1 MQVGGDERLEFL
13 DLKLKITYGT
23 ISLDVFS
30 KRNNSFT
37 YVLPFTCYPKRK
49 INNVPK
55 WITLRFRSI
64 RNTLRSIRN
73 ADEKCDKRAEE
84 YQKYLTARYYQP
96 TRKQF
101 DDVRDLSR
109 SEARTTKAKSNEVRK
124 VIFFTTYN
132 PSLPNMDAL
141 VKQYLP
147 FLHSD
152 ENLKVLA
159 ISCWCF

>member
-30 KRNNSFT
+30 KRNSSFT

-73 ADEKCDKRAEE
+73 ADEKCYKRAEE

-96 TRKQF
+96 ARKQF
-101 DDVRDLSR
+101 DDVRNLSR

-124 VIFFTTYN
+124 VNFLLLITLI
-132 PSLPNMDAL
+132 SLIWMHLLNNIYHFSIAMKTL
-141 VKQYLP
+141 R
-147 FLHSD
+147 
-152 ENLKVLA
+152 
-159 ISCWCF
+159 C